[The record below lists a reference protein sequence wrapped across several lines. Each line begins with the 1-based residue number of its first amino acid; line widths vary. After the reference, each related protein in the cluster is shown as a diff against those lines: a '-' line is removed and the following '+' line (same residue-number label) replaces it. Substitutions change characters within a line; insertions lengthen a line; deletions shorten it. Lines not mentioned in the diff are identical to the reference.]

1 MLTGMNTEIQYR
13 GETYHVQ
20 TEDGG
25 AARPVITTLLFKEG
39 TILLSKKTNYAD
51 RSEEECS
58 SEAVKNV
65 MKEQHKIML
74 KDLVAG
80 RISLPSSK
88 EGSSVTPLREGPR

>member
-1 MLTGMNTEIQYR
+1 MNTEIQYR
-13 GETYHVQ
+13 GAAYHVQ

-25 AARPVITTLLFKEG
+25 AARPVVTTLLFKEG

-51 RSEEECS
+51 HAEGDCS
-58 SEAVKNV
+58 LEAVKNL

-80 RISLPSSK
+80 RISIPSGK
-88 EGSSVTPLREGPR
+88 GGSS